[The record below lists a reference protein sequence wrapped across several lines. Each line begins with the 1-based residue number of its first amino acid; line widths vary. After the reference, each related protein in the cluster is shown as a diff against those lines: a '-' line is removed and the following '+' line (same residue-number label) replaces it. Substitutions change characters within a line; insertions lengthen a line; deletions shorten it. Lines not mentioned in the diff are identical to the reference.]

1 MKREFWALLFGVSV
15 IVGTIGYSQ
24 DNLLPSAVLAQPAPP
39 EFSLEPMDVKRL
51 NAILQKQ
58 VDNISSTQPGQW
70 QFAIDEISII
80 VLADGESDRMRIVS
94 PVMNAKELTAE
105 QTQKMMLANFHTTLD
120 ARYAI
125 ANGQVVATFI
135 HPLSSLQER
144 DLLSALNQVSSLTA
158 TFGTNY
164 SSGELLF
171 VPRVNG
177 EGNRERENSPL
188 SEPSAEDIVSAI
200 SGY

>member
-1 MKREFWALLFGVSV
+1 MKREFWALLFGASV
-15 IVGTIGYSQ
+15 IVGTVGYSQ
-24 DNLLPSAVLAQPAPP
+24 NNLLPSAALAQPAPQ
-39 EFSLEPMDVKRL
+39 EFSLEPMDVKKL

-70 QFAIDEISII
+70 QFAIDEVSII

-188 SEPSAEDIVSAI
+188 SEPSSEDIVSAI
-200 SGY
+200 PR